1 MSTDT
6 ESRLRRQLRAAK
18 QKGPIQSRLEK
29 VASTSLVPYVGAI
42 GLGYTAERFGEQ
54 KGQLATLAAS
64 AGGLLAL
71 VLLNP
76 KSGSAV
82 EIVASGIAG
91 AGVSVIGLE
100 HGRVAGRMHM
110 AKMSMQ
116 EAQAEEEKNA
126 QALEADTRDADILN
140 IEERTVTDDAVAQGG

>member
-1 MSTDT
+1 MSET
-6 ESRLRRQLRAAK
+6 EARLRRQLRESK
-18 QKGPIQSRLEK
+18 RKGPIATRLEK

-76 KSGSAV
+76 KTGSPL

-91 AGVSVIGLE
+91 AGVSAIGLE

-110 AKMSMQ
+110 AKMAMTESQ
-116 EAQAEEEKNA
+116 TEEQKNA
-126 QALEADTRDADILN
+126 QALEADTRDADIVN
-140 IEERTVTDDAVAQGG
+140 IEERNAEAVAQGG